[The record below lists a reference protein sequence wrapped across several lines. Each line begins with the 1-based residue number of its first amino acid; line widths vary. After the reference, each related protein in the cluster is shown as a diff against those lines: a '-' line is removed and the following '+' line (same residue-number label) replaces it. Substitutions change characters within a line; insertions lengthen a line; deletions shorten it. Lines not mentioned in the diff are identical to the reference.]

1 MNYLIQ
7 GDCYKMIK
15 IFYEAIEKYDM
26 ALQLNVKNT
35 LAILSKAHCLIYL
48 KKYDES
54 LKLIEEA
61 K

>member
-1 MNYLIQ
+1 
-7 GDCYKMIK
+7 MIK
-15 IFYEAIEKYDM
+15 IFYEAIENYDI
-26 ALQLNVKNT
+26 ALQFNANNT
-35 LAILSKAHCLIYL
+35 LAILSKAQCLIYL